1 MSQNVF
7 SFSYRKR
14 YYLKHPIRFFKE
26 IWWMLRAA
34 YMRATKGWC
43 YGDVWELGYWFLDVM
58 PPMLKY
64 LADHGEGYKGETPEE
79 WHDHLYGIANLLEN
93 AREEVRDQ
101 KNEYFPAY
109 DAQMHSNWKRDFTT
123 DEHGN
128 RVHKPYD
135 NEIVRAYLK
144 RDRELEVEQDV
155 MIEEALKLL
164 AETPLKALW
173 D

>member
-43 YGDVWELGYWFLDVM
+43 YGDVWELGYWFLDVF

-64 LADHGEGYKGETPEE
+64 LADHGEGYKSETPEE
-79 WHDHLYGIANLLEN
+79 WHNHLYGIANLLEN
-93 AREEVRDQ
+93 AREESRDQ
-101 KNEYFPAY
+101 KNEYY
-109 DAQMHSNWKRDFTT
+109 EGYEDYLKTRHQKNLEK

-128 RVHKPYD
+128 VIYKPD
-135 NEIVRAYLK
+135 NAEIVRLYFK
-144 RDRELEVEQDV
+144 RDRELEAEQDV